1 MHESFDSRKEKR
13 GSPWAILILIL
24 SANLII
30 IRRAKCV
37 RVSSSG
43 SMSLV
48 TPCQIGITPIQR
60 RRRVAFFQ
68 SHLSGANFVLQEE
81 EEEEAKVTTMKR
93 RRQKQV

>member
-1 MHESFDSRKEKR
+1 MGDIDSDTEGEFDYYQEGQMRPSELKW
-13 GSPWAILILIL
+13 P
-24 SANLII
+24 
-30 IRRAKCV
+30 
-37 RVSSSG
+37 

-68 SHLSGANFVLQEE
+68 SRLSGANFVLQEE